1 MNWTDS
7 IEIEAAARLQAEAD
21 RLWQEW
27 IGGGAA

>member
-21 RLWQEW
+21 QLWQEW
-27 IGGGAA
+27 IEGES